1 MGQCLQT
8 QPGGCNSYRLTP
20 HACTQSLLHRHL
32 PSLHPP
38 QPQKLQAFTIYNL
51 ARCPD
56 KAAKLCAEID
66 ATPTGASLD
75 QLPYTDAVL
84 HESLRL
90 FPPIPL
96 TSRAAARDQLIGG
109 T

>member
-1 MGQCLQT
+1 M
-8 QPGGCNSYRLTP
+8 PF
-20 HACTQSLLHRHL
+20 LL
-32 PSLHPP
+32 PPLHPA
-38 QPQKLQAFTIYNL
+38 QPWTLQAFTIYNL
-51 ARCPD
+51 ARCPE

-66 ATPTGASLD
+66 ATSKGTSLD

-109 T
+109 KAA